1 MDLTLTEEQR
11 MIREMAR
18 DFAEKELAPGAAE
31 RDEAAE
37 FPHEALRKMGE
48 LGLLGL
54 VVPEEYGGLLVDSVS
69 YALAVEEIARGC
81 ASTSLVMTV
90 HCSTGCYP
98 LVRFGTEEQKQ
109 RYLPHVASGEWLAGF
124 ALTEPGAGSDA
135 SAVAV
140 TATRDGDEY
149 VLNGVKTFITN
160 GSEARLMTVFAT
172 VDRSKGAKGITAFLV
187 DTQRPGFSVDSIE
200 KKMGLRAAHT
210 AQFCLEDYRVPV
222 EDRLGDEGAGF
233 KIAMITLDAS
243 RIGIA
248 AQAVGIAQAAFEVA
262 RDYAKER
269 VQFGKPIAS
278 FQGVQWMLVD
288 MATQI
293 EAARLLTLSAALK
306 KDSGARYTKESAM
319 AKLFATEISSRVCDA
334 AIQILG
340 GYGYSRD
347 YPVERYYRDTRVTRI
362 YEGTSEIQRI
372 VIANQLLRE

>member
-11 MIREMAR
+11 MIRDMAR

-31 RDEAAE
+31 RDETGE
-37 FPHEALRKMGE
+37 FPREALRKMGE

-54 VVPEEYGGLLVDSVS
+54 VVPEEYGGLLVDAVS

-90 HCSTGCYP
+90 HCTTGCFP
-98 LVRFGTEEQKQ
+98 LCKFGSEEQKQ
-109 RYLPHVASGEWLAGF
+109 RYLPKLASGEWLAGF

-135 SAVAV
+135 SAVAT
-140 TATRDGDEY
+140 TAVRDGDDY
-149 VLNGVKTFITN
+149 ILNGVKTFITS
-160 GSEARLMTVFAT
+160 GSEARVILVFAT
-172 VDRSKGAKGITAFLV
+172 VDRSRGTKGITGFIV
-187 DTQRPGFSVDSIE
+187 DTQRPGFTVDTVE
-200 KKMGLRAAHT
+200 KKMGMRASHT
-210 AQFCLEDYRVPV
+210 AQFCLENYRVPAA
-222 EDRLGDEGAGF
+222 DRLGEEGDGF
-233 KIAMITLDAS
+233 KIAMMTLDAG

-262 RDYAKER
+262 KRYAKER
-269 VQFGKPIAS
+269 VQFGAPIANLQAIQ
-278 FQGVQWMLVD
+278 FMLAD

-306 KDSGARYTKESAM
+306 KDHGERYTKDAAM
-319 AKLFATEISSRVCDA
+319 AKLFATEMSSQVCDL

-347 YPVERYYRDTRVTRI
+347 YPVERHYRDTRVTRI

-372 VIANQLLRE
+372 VIANQLLRD